1 MFICLEIEKI
11 TEGWRSSRR
20 TLGLADVVKRGR
32 LTGRATGTFPPDGMK
47 VPPSLKLR
55 RRLRANRCC
64 GCVTSVHKGV
74 FCCTSRYTTVLYSPV
89 VMETST
95 CPRSP
100 GETDPG
106 RKSGHLVFTFSLGR
120 HSFQTLPYRRWSGA
134 AWTEGEEEMVD
145 RKKRDQRT
153 EEVRHCFCEG
163 GGGAIICYLATAA
176 AERWRAIS

>member
-1 MFICLEIEKI
+1 MS
-11 TEGWRSSRR
+11 GR
-20 TLGLADVVKRGR
+20 TLGLADVLKRGR

-55 RRLRANRCC
+55 RRLRANRRC

-95 CPRSP
+95 CPRPP

-120 HSFQTLPYRRWSGA
+120 HSFQTLVRRRVDGGRGRNGGLKEAGSENRGSPPLFLCGWGRGDNLLPSNSGS
-134 AWTEGEEEMVD
+134 
-145 RKKRDQRT
+145 
-153 EEVRHCFCEG
+153 
-163 GGGAIICYLATAA
+163 
-176 AERWRAIS
+176 RAL